1 MEPVGAV
8 KQVKFTAAEH
18 GGLTAWMSQQP
29 SSHLLTYLEVNKCAH
44 IGCTGSRVYINGHA
58 TKGTFEAAHTETYR
72 YLNHLQILCVAQK
85 CGQVSC
91 AVCEHTEAV
100 K

>member
-1 MEPVGAV
+1 MDES
-8 KQVKFTAAEH
+8 AA
-18 GGLTAWMSQQP
+18 QQP
-29 SSHLLTYLEVNKCAH
+29 LTDLLGGEQMRTYS